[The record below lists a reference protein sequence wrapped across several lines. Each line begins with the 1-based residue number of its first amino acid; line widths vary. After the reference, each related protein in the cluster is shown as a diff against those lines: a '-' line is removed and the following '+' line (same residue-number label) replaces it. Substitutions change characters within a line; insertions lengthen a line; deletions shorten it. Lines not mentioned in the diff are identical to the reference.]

1 MIPQGSTYDRVHTF
15 IDELIN
21 AWSPA
26 CECTKC
32 NLYIT
37 KKNNTEQKRK
47 QLIDSKICTAD
58 SFKNQMKN
66 NHEKSIILCVKFQRR
81 AIFSFSFYA
90 IF

>member
-1 MIPQGSTYDRVHTF
+1 MNVQNVT
-15 IDELIN
+15 
-21 AWSPA
+21 
-26 CECTKC
+26 CT
-32 NLYIT
+32 LQ
-37 KKNNTEQKRK
+37 KNNTEQKRK

>member
-1 MIPQGSTYDRVHTF
+1 MNVQNVT
-15 IDELIN
+15 
-21 AWSPA
+21 
-26 CECTKC
+26 CT
-32 NLYIT
+32 LQ
-37 KKNNTEQKRK
+37 KNNTEQKRK
-47 QLIDSKICTAD
+47 QLIDSAD

>member
-15 IDELIN
+15 IYELKMHGLLLVN
-21 AWSPA
+21 VQNVT
-26 CECTKC
+26 CT
-32 NLYIT
+32 LQ
-37 KKNNTEQKRK
+37 KNNTEQKRK